1 MASLASPAS
10 QPTPIS
16 QLTYRRSALAEW
28 PTWLV
33 LIGHYGVFA
42 LMTYYWALIP
52 AWAAV
57 PVLAYL
63 VCLHAHLTHEVIH
76 GHPTRNRTLNRWLVP
91 FNLIGWVPYEHY
103 RDQHIAHH
111 KTDHLSHPEKDPE
124 SYYFTPNSW
133 EGKSA
138 VMKAIHRANYSFLGR
153 VLLGPALAVLGFWR
167 DEAVKIAKGD
177 FTYLLPWTVLI
188 ANNGVLAYWLFA
200 ICDMPGL
207 TVGLGLYFGISLM
220 LVRSYTEHRPGNSQ
234 EHRCIIVEGELP
246 IQLLF
251 LNNCFHLVHH
261 DRPDLPWYEIP
272 RVYAADR
279 NGWRERTGGFWF
291 TGYWEILKRTA
302 LKPKDSPL
310 YPADQA

>member
-1 MASLASPAS
+1 MASLASPAP

-33 LIGHYGVFA
+33 LFGHYACFTA
-42 LMTYYWALIP
+42 MTLFWAEIP
-52 AWAAV
+52 AWITV

-63 VCLHAHLTHEVIH
+63 VCLHAHLTHELIH
-76 GHPTRNRTLNRWLVP
+76 GHPTRNRTVNRWLVP

-111 KTDHLSHPEKDPE
+111 KAAQLSHPELDPE
-124 SYYFTPNSW
+124 SYYFTPEAW
-133 EGKSA
+133 GRKSGIMRWLHVA
-138 VMKAIHRANYSFLGR
+138 HFTLLGR
-153 VLLGPALAVLGFWR
+153 ILLGPMMVVLGFWR
-167 DEAVKIAKGD
+167 DEVLKIVKGD
-177 FTYLLPWTVLI
+177 FTYLLPWLGLI
-188 ANNGVLAYWLFA
+188 VNNAVLAYWLFG

-207 TVGLGLYFGISLM
+207 TVALGLYLGIGLM
-220 LVRSYTEHRPGNSQ
+220 LVRSYTEHRPGDTQ
-234 EHRCIIVEGELP
+234 EHRCIIVEGEAP

-279 NGWRERTGGFWF
+279 EAWRARTGGFWF

-302 LKPKDSPL
+302 FTPKDSPL
-310 YPADQA
+310 YPDS